1 MLTWAPV
8 PPVKALAYFSR
19 QYPPHPLTAQYAV
32 RVLSNYPA
40 DTILFYIPQL
50 TQSLRYDT
58 VSSFQHLSTDISME
72 NDYRVFCYTAINEG
86 KSQTFDLTDY
96 SFINLK
102 VF

>member
-1 MLTWAPV
+1 MNYIYLWYWYHASHFSNFLFQLNYMLTWAPV

-58 VSSFQHLSTDISME
+58 VSSFKECL
-72 NDYRVFCYTAINEG
+72 
-86 KSQTFDLTDY
+86 
-96 SFINLK
+96 
-102 VF
+102 